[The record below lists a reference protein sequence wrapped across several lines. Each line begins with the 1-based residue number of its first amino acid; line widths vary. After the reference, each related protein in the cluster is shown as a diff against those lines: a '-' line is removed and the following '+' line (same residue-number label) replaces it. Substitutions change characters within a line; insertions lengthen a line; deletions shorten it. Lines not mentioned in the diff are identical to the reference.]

1 MSLLLRWINC
11 RLINCRLIKGRL
23 IKGRLIKENQMASG
37 KVSQQYRWVLLR
49 EECDAFISKEE
60 AVKQARRQWTA
71 THPHHRVP
79 YYIAEAKFYI
89 EPKGQVEVEETPL

>member
-1 MSLLLRWINC
+1 
-11 RLINCRLIKGRL
+11 
-23 IKGRLIKENQMASG
+23 MASG

-79 YYIAEAKFYI
+79 YYVAHAVSYI
-89 EPKGQVEVEETPL
+89 EPEGQVEVCETEF

>member
-1 MSLLLRWINC
+1 
-11 RLINCRLIKGRL
+11 
-23 IKGRLIKENQMASG
+23 MASG

-49 EECDAFISKEE
+49 EECDAFSTKKE
-60 AVKQARRQWTA
+60 AIKQAERQWTA

>member
-1 MSLLLRWINC
+1 
-11 RLINCRLIKGRL
+11 
-23 IKGRLIKENQMASG
+23 MASG
-37 KVSQQYRWVLLR
+37 KVSKEYPFVFIR

-79 YYIAEAKFYI
+79 YYVAHAVSYI
-89 EPKGQVEVEETPL
+89 EPEGQVEVCETEF

>member
-1 MSLLLRWINC
+1 MSILLRWINC
-11 RLINCRLIKGRL
+11 
-23 IKGRLIKENQMASG
+23 RLIKENQMASG

-71 THPHHRVP
+71 HPHHRVP

>member
-23 IKGRLIKENQMASG
+23 IKENQMASG
-37 KVSQQYRWVLLR
+37 KVSKEYPFVLIR
-49 EECDAFISKEE
+49 EECDAFSTKKE
-60 AVKQARRQWTA
+60 AIKQAKRQWTA

-79 YYIAEAKFYI
+79 YYVAHAVSYI
-89 EPKGQVEVEETPL
+89 EPEGQVEVCETEF

>member
-1 MSLLLRWINC
+1 
-11 RLINCRLIKGRL
+11 
-23 IKGRLIKENQMASG
+23 MASG
-37 KVSQQYRWVLLR
+37 KVSQQYRWVLIR

>member
-1 MSLLLRWINC
+1 
-11 RLINCRLIKGRL
+11 
-23 IKGRLIKENQMASG
+23 MASG
-37 KVSQQYRWVLLR
+37 KVSEEYRWVLIR

>member
-1 MSLLLRWINC
+1 
-11 RLINCRLIKGRL
+11 
-23 IKGRLIKENQMASG
+23 MASG

-79 YYIAEAKFYI
+79 YYVAKAVSYI
-89 EPKGQVEVEETPL
+89 EPKGQVEADETKFEVVKT

>member
-1 MSLLLRWINC
+1 
-11 RLINCRLIKGRL
+11 
-23 IKGRLIKENQMASG
+23 
-37 KVSQQYRWVLLR
+37 VSQQYRWVLLL

>member
-1 MSLLLRWINC
+1 
-11 RLINCRLIKGRL
+11 
-23 IKGRLIKENQMASG
+23 MASG

-79 YYIAEAKFYI
+79 YYVAHAVSYI
-89 EPKGQVEVEETPL
+89 EPEGHVKAIEKTPL

>member
-1 MSLLLRWINC
+1 
-11 RLINCRLIKGRL
+11 
-23 IKGRLIKENQMASG
+23 MASG
-37 KVSQQYRWVLLR
+37 KVSKEYRFVLIR
-49 EECDAFISKEE
+49 EECDAFITKEE

>member
-1 MSLLLRWINC
+1 
-11 RLINCRLIKGRL
+11 
-23 IKGRLIKENQMASG
+23 MASG

-79 YYIAEAKFYI
+79 YYVAYAVSYI

>member
-1 MSLLLRWINC
+1 
-11 RLINCRLIKGRL
+11 
-23 IKGRLIKENQMASG
+23 MASG

>member
-1 MSLLLRWINC
+1 
-11 RLINCRLIKGRL
+11 
-23 IKGRLIKENQMASG
+23 MASG

-79 YYIAEAKFYI
+79 YYVAEAVAYI
-89 EPKGQVEVEETPL
+89 EPEGQVDAEVTNFPPLPPHPHSH

>member
-1 MSLLLRWINC
+1 
-11 RLINCRLIKGRL
+11 
-23 IKGRLIKENQMASG
+23 MASG
-37 KVSQQYRWVLLR
+37 KVSKDYRWVLLR

-79 YYIAEAKFYI
+79 YYVAHAVSYI
-89 EPKGQVEVEETPL
+89 EPEGQVEVCETEF

>member
-1 MSLLLRWINC
+1 
-11 RLINCRLIKGRL
+11 
-23 IKGRLIKENQMASG
+23 MASG
-37 KVSQQYRWVLLR
+37 KVSKEYPFVLIR
-49 EECDAFISKEE
+49 EECDAFSTKAE
-60 AVKQARRQWTA
+60 AIKQAERQWTA